1 LEDERIQDLKDK
13 LENDLKFNFSG
24 DEKQR
29 DAPKYP

>member
-1 LEDERIQDLKDK
+1 MKESKTSKTQARKCFEIKI
-13 LENDLKFNFSG
+13 FS